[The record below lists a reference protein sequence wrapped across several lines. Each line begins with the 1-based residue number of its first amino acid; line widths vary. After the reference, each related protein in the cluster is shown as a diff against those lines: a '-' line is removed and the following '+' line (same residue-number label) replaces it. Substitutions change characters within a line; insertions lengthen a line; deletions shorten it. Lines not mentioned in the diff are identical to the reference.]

1 MGLRLKD
8 LAQIYTM
15 VGNYEEAIKTLERLV
30 SVPAHFSVGYL
41 KIDPTWAPLGDH
53 PGFLALLEKYG
64 AKADYN

>member
-1 MGLRLKD
+1 
-8 LAQIYTM
+8 M